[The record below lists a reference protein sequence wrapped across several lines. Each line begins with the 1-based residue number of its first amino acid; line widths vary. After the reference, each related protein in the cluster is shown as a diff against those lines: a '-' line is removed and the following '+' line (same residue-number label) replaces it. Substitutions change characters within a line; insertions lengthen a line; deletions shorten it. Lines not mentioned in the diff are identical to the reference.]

1 MYRLDGHNIEL
12 TRGDSL
18 LLLITLPGRELPQGT
33 LAVFTVKTHPRSE
46 TAILTKA
53 LPVENGRV
61 ELELGA
67 QETDL
72 PARLDY
78 WDLRLM
84 IPGVETE
91 ILTPMDYAA
100 LTILE
105 VIGDV

>member
-61 ELELGA
+61 ELEL
-67 QETDL
+67 
-72 PARLDY
+72 
-78 WDLRLM
+78 
-84 IPGVETE
+84 
-91 ILTPMDYAA
+91 
-100 LTILE
+100 
-105 VIGDV
+105 